1 MARRHSSGSRELS
14 VTGDKEN
21 HELLTSSR
29 KNLSFLIF
37 PTKYPRLWPETLPE
51 EDGVRREGHMTLTR
65 WEWAWLMVSHPRHLV
80 ITTLVRAAE
89 DWGIFQPH
97 SGLYKYLVNV
107 LGKISKIF

>member
-1 MARRHSSGSRELS
+1 M
-14 VTGDKEN
+14 
-21 HELLTSSR
+21 
-29 KNLSFLIF
+29 SFLIF

-65 WEWAWLMVSHPRHLV
+65 QEWAWLMVSHPRHLV

-107 LGKISKIF
+107 LGNISKIF